1 MARFKPMQKGE
12 ITVFLSL
19 IFILLLSLLA
29 ALLESV
35 SLRIARNERQADMQM
50 ALESVFAEYHQDM
63 WKEYHILGLE
73 ATYQKEHFAYE
84 NVLERLQYY
93 GAEHTEN
100 TVEEAELL
108 TDCNGRAFY
117 RLAVNY
123 ELGKY
128 GISVDSDEG
137 WSDVDKEGADFGK
150 EQSDVQKEI
159 DIKLDESETEL
170 PQKDNPLEIF
180 DKVSK
185 TGLLAMC
192 DVDVTELS
200 DVKIDAES
208 LASGRRL
215 RVGNSS
221 FSAEGKSGIAGKA
234 LFANFLL
241 RHFSSYTTPIDERK
255 LRCETEYLLGGKNT
269 EAENLEIVLQKILW
283 LRFPVNYTYLLSSQ
297 VKQAEAEATAATLC
311 SLIALPE
318 LTTVIKHGILLAWA
332 YGESIVDVQVLADKG
347 CVPTIKN
354 DKNWQLQMSSL
365 LNLGKKEVKDSAKE
379 NENGLDY
386 KKYLYAL
393 LMLKDKEELSMRALD
408 MMEMQLGISMDDCI
422 TQMQIKGVGRP
433 YRGKKYELISEFY
446 YE

>member
-35 SLRIARNERQADMQM
+35 SLRIARNERQVDMNM
-50 ALESVFAEYHQDM
+50 ALESVFAEYHQNM
-63 WKEYHILGLE
+63 WKEYHVLGLD
-73 ATYQKEHFAYE
+73 ASYKKGHFSYE

-100 TVEEAELL
+100 VVEEAEFL

-128 GISVDSDEG
+128 GISTNTDDG
-137 WSDVDKEGADFGK
+137 WSDVDKEGANCGK
-150 EQSDVQKEI
+150 EQSDVQNEI
-159 DIKLDESETEL
+159 DLKLDESEVEL
-170 PQKDNPLEIF
+170 PEKDNPLGIF

-185 TGLLAMC
+185 TGLLTMC
-192 DVDVTELS
+192 DVDVEELS
-200 DVKIDAES
+200 KEKIDTDS
-208 LASGRRL
+208 LPSKRKL
-215 RVGNSS
+215 QEGNSS
-221 FSAEGKSGIAGKA
+221 FAVEGKSGVTGKA
-234 LFANFLL
+234 LFANYLL
-241 RHFSSYTTPIDERK
+241 RHFSSYTMPIEERK
-255 LRCETEYLLGGKNT
+255 LRCEAEYLLSGKST
-269 EAENLEIVLQKILW
+269 EAENLEAVLQKILW
-283 LRFPVNYTYLLSSQ
+283 LRFPVNYTYLLSSR
-297 VKQAEAEATAATLC
+297 VKQAEAEATATTLC

-347 CVPTIKN
+347 SVPAIKN
-354 DKNWQLQMSSL
+354 DENWQLQMSSL
-365 LNLGKKEVKDSAKE
+365 LNLGEKEVKDSAKE

-393 LMLKDKEELSMRALD
+393 FVLKEKEELSMRALD
-408 MMEMQLGISMDDCI
+408 MMEIQLGNSMDDCI
-422 TQMQIKGVGRP
+422 TQMQVKGVGRP
-433 YRGKKYELISEFY
+433 YRGKKYELTSEFH